1 VGAGGK
7 VSCAAQGGTFC
18 GRTGNG
24 STTTHHG
31 APLVCRSI
39 ERNRRG
45 PPSTGPRAHCGQDF
59 GSESHVVNANE
70 RLQSEAGRE
79 HAQTELSCTTTSGI
93 GQEAAGSDGQPPGKN
108 EASDG
113 AAEPRVTIS
122 AAELWERKELM
133 FDAVQTARGMAFR
146 CWWVGMNCP
155 RIGRNCRVGSQARS
169 GAVCIQAQTETP
181 LLLWETLWLRAHN
194 RLWNEEIT

>member
-1 VGAGGK
+1 M
-7 VSCAAQGGTFC
+7 
-18 GRTGNG
+18 
-24 STTTHHG
+24 
-31 APLVCRSI
+31 
-39 ERNRRG
+39 
-45 PPSTGPRAHCGQDF
+45 
-59 GSESHVVNANE
+59 VNANE

-122 AAELWERKELM
+122 AAELQERKELM
-133 FDAVQTARGMAFR
+133 FDAVQTVRGMAFR
-146 CWWVGMNCP
+146 CWWVGMDCP

-194 RLWNEEIT
+194 RLWKRYLIFSRTVRVTGMWVSGGLCSYQSCASRDSRS